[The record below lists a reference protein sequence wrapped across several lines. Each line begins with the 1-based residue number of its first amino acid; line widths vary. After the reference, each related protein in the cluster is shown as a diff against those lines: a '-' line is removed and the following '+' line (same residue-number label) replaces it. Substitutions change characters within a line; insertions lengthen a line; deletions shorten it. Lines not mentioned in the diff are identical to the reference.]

1 MADSNHR
8 VQDFVSLLTGW
19 VLRKKKRDKVKVKRK
34 KTQLPPH
41 CVTVGPAVYAPSW
54 TTAIHVLSELGKA
67 IDPDGQLN
75 SI

>member
-1 MADSNHR
+1 M
-8 VQDFVSLLTGW
+8 
-19 VLRKKKRDKVKVKRK
+19 KVKRK

-67 IDPDGQLN
+67 IDPDGHLN